1 MEIYLHES
9 EQNVVLGVCI
19 VHDIMWKRVGLYV
32 HRSYYAIQLYRTLCT
47 EILSPF
53 GKYAI
58 HRVEMRNYIHLFL
71 PFNGNVVCIWKS
83 RETV

>member
-32 HRSYYAIQLYRTLCT
+32 HRSYYRTLCT